1 MAIYNLGSINAD
13 MTYRVPHL
21 LAPGE
26 TLATTALS
34 RGLGGKGANMSVAA
48 ARAGAQVR
56 HLGAVGEDGRWAIE
70 RLTEY
75 GVDTRQIA
83 VLSEPTGHAI
93 IMLDRQ
99 AENCILIYPGAN
111 RALSVERIEAG
122 LSEATPEDIF
132 VFQNE
137 TNAQREAAELASSR
151 GLRVAYAAAPFDAD
165 AVTLVLPL
173 LDLLVLNEIEAGQLE
188 QATGQSIETIPV
200 RDVVVT
206 LGGRGCRWINTDSR
220 EVRDFAALPVTPVD
234 TTGAG
239 DTFTGYLLAGLD
251 RGLPMPTSIELAQ
264 RAAAIMV
271 TRQGTADVIPD
282 LKEVTEH
289 RF

>member
-26 TLATTALS
+26 TLATSSLT

-56 HLGAVGEDGRWAIE
+56 HLGAVGDDGRWAIE

-83 VLSEPTGHAI
+83 VLSEATGHAI
-93 IMLDRQ
+93 IMLDAE

-111 RALSVERIEAG
+111 RALSVERIETG
-122 LSEATPEDIF
+122 LAEALPEDIF

-137 TNAQREAAELASSR
+137 TNAQREAAELASAR

-173 LDLLVLNEIEAGQLE
+173 LDLLVLNEIEAAQLE
-188 QATGQSIETIPV
+188 KATGQGIDSIPV

-206 LGGRGCRWINTDSR
+206 LGARGCRWINTDSR
-220 EVRDFAALPVTPVD
+220 QTRDFAALPVTPVD

-251 RGLPMPTSIELAQ
+251 RGLPMVTSIEMAQ

-282 LKEVTEH
+282 LKDVTEY